1 MIIKFRN
8 GHKVKFKK
16 FGKIWLADSVISEET
31 ELYGSMDDLRVLKA
45 IVAEWFDKNAPK
57 EIADKFT
64 ARLPLWKEIEN
75 LPFKDQIA
83 YRKGK
88 TDQIANY
95 FLGDDYYDRPVSCSV
110 GGSHDYFGTLYRN
123 AYRDCHSASAVRLC
137 LEEKE

>member
-31 ELYGSMDDLRVLKA
+31 ELHGSLDDLRVLKA

-64 ARLPLWKEIEN
+64 ARLPMWREIKN

-83 YRKGK
+83 YREDK
-88 TDQIANY
+88 TDQIADY
-95 FLGDDYYDRPVSCSV
+95 FLGDEYYNRPVSCSA
-110 GGSHDYFGTLYRN
+110 GGSNDYFGALYCKT
-123 AYRDCHSASAVRLC
+123 YRDWQSTGAVRLC